1 MTKAET
7 IIQISR
13 ETDAIQHID
22 YDADVASDLDA
33 LCDDHGD
40 CDWWGADWR
49 IQMAVVA
56 RQSEAEA
63 DRAEADRAWHSDCAA
78 AHAATCRD
86 EAEDIM
92 ALAYESAVAGDL
104 EQDAICRLAVAG
116 DEAALAECHR
126 VLADAQAQE
135 D

>member
-1 MTKAET
+1 MTLPDTCEFCHMPLTPQNACLLSIRT
-7 IIQISR
+7 GHVH
-13 ETDAIQHID
+13 A
-22 YDADVASDLDA
+22 
-33 LCDDHGD
+33 CP
-40 CDWWGADWR
+40 
-49 IQMAVVA
+49 
-56 RQSEAEA
+56 
-63 DRAEADRAWHSDCAA
+63 DCAA